1 MSPASDDPPTDRVS
15 AGPTSAPP
23 AASGESEPA
32 GSARPRIMDEEV
44 KEGTNTSGVTRDNSE
59 TPTLPRPR
67 RRRRRRRPRG
77 LGVADAVASGQ
88 NEHEKRAAV
97 GDAPQPGEFQ
107 AEPSGGGDIPRRRR
121 RRNRS
126 TRSEVGTG
134 GVTAG
139 QEVQSAEGA
148 PPFGPSSARRG
159 AEPGAG
165 DGAQS
170 ATTPNDS
177 APRAQPG
184 RRRRRRKPPPAAV
197 SIGETA
203 SGAETPPEGSAPT
216 AVALAQNAAQQGA
229 PEGGG
234 GSQLGKLSGRRRRR
248 RFPRSAATTPA
259 GEHQASGRPSGEST
273 LATEPGRRTGPYR
286 ELRSGG
292 SRDGR
297 GRNEGTEEGKPRDAG
312 QGEREPGR
320 RPREI
325 TRSRPDGREQ
335 GSRGRQERRK
345 GAPGPK
351 DRRGRDVPQKRP
363 EPRLY
368 ALESVVDRGFDD
380 VPDEADSAI
389 RRVHWTITK
398 RTVAD
403 QQSGKPIS
411 ATYVL
416 KRDGVDTEFP
426 SLGTARAAANKTI
439 VHPEKLTLSKAEH
452 AAAKK

>member
-67 RRRRRRRPRG
+67 RRRRRPRG

-88 NEHEKRAAV
+88 NEYEKRAAV

-184 RRRRRRKPPPAAV
+184 
-197 SIGETA
+197 
-203 SGAETPPEGSAPT
+203 
-216 AVALAQNAAQQGA
+216 
-229 PEGGG
+229 
-234 GSQLGKLSGRRRRR
+234 
-248 RFPRSAATTPA
+248 
-259 GEHQASGRPSGEST
+259 
-273 LATEPGRRTGPYR
+273 
-286 ELRSGG
+286 
-292 SRDGR
+292 
-297 GRNEGTEEGKPRDAG
+297 
-312 QGEREPGR
+312 
-320 RPREI
+320 
-325 TRSRPDGREQ
+325 
-335 GSRGRQERRK
+335 
-345 GAPGPK
+345 
-351 DRRGRDVPQKRP
+351 
-363 EPRLY
+363 
-368 ALESVVDRGFDD
+368 
-380 VPDEADSAI
+380 
-389 RRVHWTITK
+389 
-398 RTVAD
+398 
-403 QQSGKPIS
+403 
-411 ATYVL
+411 
-416 KRDGVDTEFP
+416 
-426 SLGTARAAANKTI
+426 
-439 VHPEKLTLSKAEH
+439 
-452 AAAKK
+452 